1 MGLENRDYARDSDR
15 GFQLQAP
22 QTAVGTLILINV
34 VVFVLDLMSDGRLTP
49 YLALTTESITR
60 PWYCWQL
67 LTYGFVHST
76 DTLAHVAFNMLGLFF
91 LGRDVES
98 LYGKRE
104 FLKIYLI
111 AVVASGAAWVA
122 VQFLPSSLP
131 AYVVGA
137 SGAVMCVTV
146 LFACNFPNRVI
157 LLFGILPVAAW
168 VLCSLFILQDIWGAV
183 ANRHG
188 IGGNTAYVAH
198 LGGAALGLAYFRL
211 GWNFNRW
218 TPRRFKLPNVS
229 KVFERSPKLKVHEPN
244 DDPPPL
250 SLEAEMDR
258 ILVKINETGFDSL
271 SPEERHTLERASA
284 RFQKRR
290 Q

>member
-1 MGLENRDYARDSDR
+1 MGLENRDYVRDDER

-22 QTAVGTLILINV
+22 QTAVGMLILINFAVWV
-34 VVFVLDLMSDGRLTP
+34 VDLMSDGKLTP
-49 YLALTTESITR
+49 YLALTSESVTQ

-76 DTLAHVAFNMLGLFF
+76 ASLGHIAFNMLALYF

-104 FLKIYLI
+104 FLKIYLV
-111 AVVASGAAWVA
+111 ATVASGAAWVA
-122 VQFLPSSLP
+122 TQFMPDARP
-131 AYVVGA
+131 AFVVGA
-137 SGAVMCVTV
+137 SGAVMCITV

-157 LLFGILPVAAW
+157 YLFGILPVAAW
-168 VLCSLFILQDIWGAV
+168 ILCVLFVLQDVWGAM

-188 IGGNTAYVAH
+188 FGGGTAYVAH
-198 LGGAALGLAYFRL
+198 LGGAALGFAYYRFH
-211 GWNFNRW
+211 WNFSRW
-218 TPRRFKLPNVS
+218 APRRFRLPNVS
-229 KVFERSPKLKVHEPN
+229 RVFDRGPKLKVHEPS
-244 DDPPPL
+244 DEPPPL

-271 SPEERHTLERASA
+271 TADERRTLERASA
-284 RFQKRR
+284 RYQKRR

>member
-1 MGLENRDYARDSDR
+1 MGLENRDYARDSER

-34 VVFVLDLMSDGRLTP
+34 VVWFVDLMSEGKLTT
-49 YLALTTESITR
+49 YLALSTESIR
-60 PWYCWQL
+60 KPWYCWQL
-67 LTYGFVHST
+67 LTYGFVHSI
-76 DTLAHVAFNMLGLFF
+76 DSLAHVAFNMLGLFF
-91 LGRDVES
+91 LGRDVEA

-104 FLKIYLI
+104 FLKIYLV

-122 VQFLPSSLP
+122 TQFLPGSPHS
-131 AYVVGA
+131 YVIGA

-146 LFACNFPNRVI
+146 LFACNFPNRMIYV
-157 LLFGILPVAAW
+157 FGILPVAAW
-168 VLCSLFILQDIWGAV
+168 VLCVIYILQDVWGAV
-183 ANRHG
+183 EDRYKF
-188 IGGNTAYVAH
+188 GGGTAYVAH
-198 LGGAALGLAYFRL
+198 LGGAALGLAYYRL

-218 TPRRFKLPNVS
+218 TPARFKLPSFS
-229 KVFERSPKLKVHEPN
+229 KVFDRSPKLKVHEPG

-258 ILVKINETGFDSL
+258 ILAKISDTGFESL
-271 SPEERHTLERASA
+271 TPDERRTLERASA

>member
-15 GFQLQAP
+15 GIQLHAP
-22 QTAVGTLILINV
+22 QTAVGMLILINV
-34 VVFVLDLMSDGRLTP
+34 VVFILDLMSDGRLTT
-49 YLALTTESITR
+49 YLALTRESITR

-76 DTLAHVAFNMLGLFF
+76 DSLGHVAFNMLGLFF
-91 LGRDVES
+91 LGRDVEA

-104 FLKIYLI
+104 FTKIYLL
-111 AVVASGAAWVA
+111 AVVGSGAVWVA
-122 VQFLPSSLP
+122 SQFLPGAVP
-131 AYVVGA
+131 AYVIGA

-146 LFACNFPNRVI
+146 LFACNFPNRTI

-168 VLCSLFILQDIWGAV
+168 VLCSLFVLQDIWGALE
-183 ANRHG
+183 NRHG
-188 IGGNTAYVAH
+188 IGGGTAYIAH
-198 LGGAALGLAYFRL
+198 LGGAALGFAYYRL

-218 TPRRFKLPNVS
+218 TPRRFKLPSVA
-229 KVFERSPKLKVHEPN
+229 KVFDRSPKLKVHEPN
-244 DDPPPL
+244 DEPPPL

-258 ILVKINETGFDSL
+258 ILAKISDTGFDSL
-271 SPEERHTLERASA
+271 TPDERRTLERASA
-284 RFQKRR
+284 RYQKRR